1 MDTFKKI
8 LRYWLT
14 LSSFIGFLVGW
25 VFVSQSSESS
35 EAGLSATSNSAANT
49 TNTST
54 VSGTLAPVPSIDS
67 LISSNTP
74 GQVGNVQTFT
84 FTQSDNNNN
93 SFSFFSQQPPMHT
106 GGS

>member
-1 MDTFKKI
+1 MDAFKKI

-25 VFVSQSSESS
+25 VFVSQSSES
-35 EAGLSATSNSAANT
+35 ELADTNSATANT
-49 TNTST
+49 TNTSV
-54 VSGTLAPVPSIDS
+54 VSSTLAPVPSIDS
-67 LISSNTP
+67 MINTTNS

-84 FTQSDNNNN
+84 FTQSNNNNN
-93 SFSFFSQQPPMHT
+93 SFSFFSQQPSMHT